1 MVIWK
6 TRNINLEAEE
16 RNGGSPKQ
24 TSDVRCWRNLACEF
38 WALRPPEILVTLVTM
53 KYVTRSLSYKWMSE
67 QSQEVSP
74 KLNNTLLFYW
84 NIADLYA
91 VIISAIQ
98 QSDPVIHT
106 FFLILFSTMVSHI
119 HCFTKATKD
128 GIVFLLGQW
137 WIQNNG
143 VNRTD
148 LWLPRRWGSGGKELE
163 FGISRGKLVY
173 IGQIKNNVLLYSMG
187 KYIQYP

>member
-6 TRNINLEAEE
+6 TRNINLEAEA

-38 WALRPPEILVTLVTM
+38 WAPRPPEILVTLVTM
-53 KYVTRSLSYKWMSE
+53 KYVTRSLSCKWMSE

-106 FFLILFSTMVSHI
+106 YTFFLILFSTMVYHRVFNIVPCAIQEEFVVYPSYIYQSASANPKLPI
-119 HCFTKATKD
+119 HPLQPPPSWQPQVCSLCNELLSKSVVLQHWLYTD
-128 GIVFLLGQW
+128 PPEEFL
-137 WIQNNG
+137 
-143 VNRTD
+143 
-148 LWLPRRWGSGGKELE
+148 
-163 FGISRGKLVY
+163 
-173 IGQIKNNVLLYSMG
+173 
-187 KYIQYP
+187 